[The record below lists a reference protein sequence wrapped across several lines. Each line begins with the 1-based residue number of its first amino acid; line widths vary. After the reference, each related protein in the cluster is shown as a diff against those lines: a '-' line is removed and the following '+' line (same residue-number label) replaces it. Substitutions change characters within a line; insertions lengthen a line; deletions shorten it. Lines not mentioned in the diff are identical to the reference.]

1 MYTRK
6 SKGVRLKYKKVFL
19 LSRTACA
26 TVHHPDPDL
35 GSNSPSRSSF
45 QPDNQTGSPY
55 PSDEKRPHDEV
66 NLTMFLYLTLVGGVR
81 VRLSEGRA
89 YIIQQICLIKKAF
102 FPHLCSVACRWG
114 GTLRRRYSLDLNK
127 TEEILLSDKIHW
139 YHRTFLPL
147 CFISSMYF

>member
-26 TVHHPDPDL
+26 TVHHHDPDL
-35 GSNSPSRSSF
+35 GSNRPSRSSF

-81 VRLSEGRA
+81 VCGSAREG
-89 YIIQQICLIKKAF
+89 LILFSKFVLETKAF
-102 FPHLCSVACRWG
+102 FPHLCSVACR
-114 GTLRRRYSLDLNK
+114 
-127 TEEILLSDKIHW
+127 
-139 YHRTFLPL
+139 
-147 CFISSMYF
+147 

>member
-26 TVHHPDPDL
+26 TVHHHDPDL
-35 GSNSPSRSSF
+35 GSNRPSRSSF

-55 PSDEKRPHDEV
+55 PWEKTSWWGKPNYVPLPDLGRWCAS
-66 NLTMFLYLTLVGGVR
+66 

>member
-1 MYTRK
+1 M
-6 SKGVRLKYKKVFL
+6 FL

-102 FPHLCSVACRWG
+102 FLTSVVSPVDEEVLSAED
-114 GTLRRRYSLDLNK
+114 TLSTLIKQRRSYCQTKFIDITEHFYPFVLYHPCTFSSHEK
-127 TEEILLSDKIHW
+127 TL
-139 YHRTFLPL
+139 
-147 CFISSMYF
+147 

>member
-26 TVHHPDPDL
+26 TVHHHDPDL
-35 GSNSPSRSSF
+35 GSNRPSRSLF
-45 QPDNQTGSPY
+45 QPDNHTGSPY

-66 NLTMFLYLTLVGGVR
+66 NLTMFLYR

-102 FPHLCSVACRWG
+102 FPHLCSVARRWG